1 MKTLT
6 TILMTVLLAMAMQ
19 AQTVYQTY
27 TVTGNETWDL
37 TNHPNGVD
45 ILEKLV
51 IEDGGT
57 LTINDITVSF
67 EPNNAWDGS
76 VEIKQGGILAAYDAD
91 FQNRTANTY
100 WHGIRVRGNPN
111 YPYHNLSQQGLLI
124 LDGCNIEGAYYA
136 VLVNNADH
144 PEYFWHGTGG
154 GTIIIKNSVFHDCS
168 HSIHVAESPLGFSQ
182 INGCSFVTS
191 QNYPNYA
198 YNNPNLIPISI
209 NLVDTKSRIRY
220 CTFQTDLPLPLGGGP
235 AIAAQGGDVEISDS
249 DFIDYVSGILGIS
262 YNPTDMLV
270 VKDNS
275 MTVQNYGIHLW
286 HQTQSIIIRNE
297 IELWEPARG
306 IYATWATNFTIE
318 ENHIHAE
325 EWYSYPG
332 QNNTRG
338 IEIQYTG
345 LYKNEI
351 YNNTIDHMWYGIP
364 ASENLVDDD
373 HGLTIKCNNFTN
385 NKFDIYV
392 WSGLQG
398 EGIYKYQGSM
408 ADHPN
413 APAGNLFS
421 WDVPHSFNF
430 VNSSSEHI
438 NYIHHE
444 PGLQHHIP
452 QNYTQQSI
460 TLIPNLE
467 PNAQY
472 DDSLTCP
479 SNFPPG
485 GGFVPGDPNDPAIR
499 MAGMIEANGA
509 ANEVENLIFQLK
521 DGGNTHAM
529 VSNVNGSIPPEAYAI
544 YLDLMAE
551 SPYLSKEAIE
561 AAIDK
566 EGVISNTMLRDIMVA
581 NPHAAKENELL
592 ESIDQRST
600 PMPDHMKAEIWSG
613 LDVASA
619 LENLES
625 IRSFYSQKASRDH
638 RFLVQHYM
646 MDTLDEAASKQAL
659 VELLQMGIE
668 PQAYYQLAFMHF
680 NDGQLSQGEQVLN
693 TVSTSFDL
701 NDFQTAELSSMQAY
715 YQIRMQMQQNGQHF
729 GNLNQNQLDALMDIA
744 EFGQG
749 MAKGYACNMLSLYD
763 LCDGPDEGGLKNQL
777 ADEDFQSSKKALEY
791 ERLKNIT
798 TAHQHFRV
806 SPNPARDYI
815 TVQLN
820 EEVLAGEAI
829 LNIYSAE
836 GKLLKQYLMD
846 TNKRETIIDVS
857 TLPPGSYS
865 IAFLRNGKHIDS
877 SRFII
882 AN

>member
-1 MKTLT
+1 MKKITM
-6 TILMTVLLAMAMQ
+6 ILITVLFCISMQ
-19 AQTVYQTY
+19 AQTVYQNY

-45 ILEKLV
+45 ILERLI
-51 IEDGGT
+51 IENGGT
-57 LTINDITVSF
+57 LTITDIAVRFEPSNVWAGSVEVKKGGKLYANNASF
-67 EPNNAWDGS
+67 TNRTPNNA
-76 VEIKQGGILAAYDAD
+76 
-91 FQNRTANTY
+91 
-100 WHGIRVRGNPN
+100 WHGIRVRGNPAV
-111 YPYHNLSQQGLLI
+111 PYYNLPQQGFIVIDSCFFKGANIAI
-124 LDGCNIEGAYYA
+124 LGDNGDGSYIS
-136 VLVNNADH
+136 L
-144 PEYFWHGTGG
+144 GTGG
-154 GTIIIKNSVFHDCS
+154 GAIVVRNSAFQDCSGSVFAS
-168 HSIHVAESPLGFSQ
+168 EAPLGLTQ
-182 INGCSFVTS
+182 IRGSIFVITN
-191 QNYPNYA
+191 NYPLYGFHSPNEVPNA
-198 YNNPNLIPISI
+198 IQSFKTSTRINNCVFEVN
-209 NLVDTKSRIRY
+209 
-220 CTFQTDLPLPLGGGP
+220 LPLPIAGSP
-235 AIAAQGGDVEISDS
+235 AIAALGGDVRVWNSEFNGI
-249 DFIDYVSGILGIS
+249 VSGIFS
-262 YNPTDMLV
+262 QSFEPTDKLKV
-270 VKDNS
+270 NDNNFY
-275 MTVQNYGIHLW
+275 VQNFGLELYN
-286 HQTQSIIIRNE
+286 QTNSIIIRNE

-306 IYATWATNFTIE
+306 IYAMGSTNFTIE
-318 ENHIHAE
+318 ENYIHADQ
-325 EWYSYPG
+325 WYSYPG

-338 IEIQYTG
+338 IEVQYTG
-345 LYKNEI
+345 LYNNEI

-373 HGLTIKCNNFTN
+373 HGLTIKCNNFTH

-398 EGIYKYQGSM
+398 ESIYKYQGSM

-438 NYIHHE
+438 NYIHHY
-444 PGLQHHIP
+444 PGLPNHIP
-452 QNYTQQSI
+452 QNYTQQTI
-460 TLIPNLE
+460 TLIPNLGN
-467 PNAQY
+467 NAQY

-499 MAGMIEANGA
+499 MAGMIDANSA
-509 ANEVENLIFQLK
+509 ANEVENLILQLK
-521 DGGNTHAM
+521 DGGNTPAL
-529 VSNVNGSIPPEAYAI
+529 VSNVNGSIPPEAYAV
-544 YLDLMAE
+544 YLELMAE

-561 AAIDK
+561 AAIEKD
-566 EGVISNTMLRDIMVA
+566 GVISNTMLRDIMVA
-581 NPHAAKENELL
+581 NPHAAKDNELL
-592 ESIDQRST
+592 ESIDYRST

-693 TVSTSFDL
+693 AVSASFDL

-715 YQIRMQMQQNGQHF
+715 YQIRKQMQQNGQHL
-729 GNLNQNQLDALMDIA
+729 GNLNQNQLDAMMDIA

-749 MAKGYACNMLSLYD
+749 MAKGYACNILSLYG
-763 LCDGPDEGGLKNQL
+763 LCERPDDGGLKNQL
-777 ADEDFQSSKKALEY
+777 ADEGFLSSKKAIEY
-791 ERLKNIT
+791 ERLKNIS
-798 TAHQHFRV
+798 TAHQHFTV

-815 TVQLN
+815 AVQLT
-820 EEVLAGEAI
+820 EEVLAGEAT

-836 GKLLKQYLMD
+836 GKLLKQHLMD
-846 TNKRETIIDVS
+846 NNKREIIIDVS
-857 TLPPGSYS
+857 ALPPGSYS
-865 IAFLRNGKHIDS
+865 ISFLRNGKHIDS

>member
-6 TILMTVLLAMAMQ
+6 TIIMTVLVAIAMQ

-51 IEDGGT
+51 IENGGT
-57 LTINDITVSF
+57 LTINDITVRF
-67 EPNNAWDGS
+67 EPNNVWEGS
-76 VEIKQGGILAAYDAD
+76 VEIKQGGILAAYDAN
-91 FQNRTANTY
+91 FQNRTEYSY
-100 WHGIRVRGNPN
+100 WHGIRVRGNPD
-111 YPYHNLSQQGLLI
+111 YSYSNLDEQGLLY
-124 LDGCNIEGAYYA
+124 IENCSFQGAKFA
-136 VLVNNADH
+136 VLVDNGDANIVDR
-144 PEYFWHGTGG
+144 GTGG
-154 GTIIIKNSVFHDCS
+154 GTIIIKNSMFQDCDP
-168 HSIHVAESPLGFSQ
+168 SISVSEASLGLSIITGSNFITTQDYPLYSWH
-182 INGCSFVTS
+182 I
-191 QNYPNYA
+191 PHE
-198 YNNPNLIPISI
+198 LPISI
-209 NLVDTKSRIRY
+209 QSFKTNTRIGI
-220 CTFQTDLPLPLGGGP
+220 CFFQADVQLPGNTAILANGGN
-235 AIAAQGGDVEISDS
+235 VKVYNS
-249 DFIDYVSGILGIS
+249 DFAGVYGGILAVS
-262 YNPTDMLV
+262 YDPTDIV
-270 VKDNS
+270 EVRDN
-275 MTVQNYGIHLW
+275 TFDVQMYGFLIQY
-286 HQTQSIIIRNE
+286 QTNSVLIRNG
-297 IELWEPARG
+297 IELWQPSDAFYIWES
-306 IYATWATNFTIE
+306 TNFTIE

-325 EWYSYPG
+325 EWHNYPN
-332 QNNTRG
+332 QSNNSG
-338 IEIQYTG
+338 IKIFNTG
-345 LYKNEI
+345 LYNNEV
-351 YNNTIDHMWYGIP
+351 YNNTIDHMWYGIS
-364 ASENLVDDD
+364 ANGNLVDDD
-373 HGLTIKCNNFTN
+373 HGLTIKCNKFTN

-392 WSGLQG
+392 WSGPSG

-421 WDVPHSFNF
+421 WDVPQSFNF

-438 NYIHHE
+438 NYIHHHQSDL
-444 PGLQHHIP
+444 PHIP

-460 TLIPNLE
+460 TLIPNLG
-467 PNAQY
+467 NYAQY

-561 AAIDK
+561 AAIEKD
-566 EGVISNTMLRDIMVA
+566 GVISNTMLRDIMIA
-581 NPHAAKENELL
+581 NPHAVKDNELL
-592 ESIDQRST
+592 ESIDYRST

-659 VELLQMGIE
+659 VELLQMGME

-693 TVSTSFDL
+693 AVYASFDL

-715 YQIRMQMQQNGQHF
+715 YQIRKQMQQNGQHL
-729 GNLNQNQLDALMDIA
+729 GNLNQNQLDAMMDIA

-749 MAKGYACNMLSLYD
+749 MAKGYACNILSLYG
-763 LCDGPDEGGLKNQL
+763 LCERPDDGGLKNQL
-777 ADEDFQSSKKALEY
+777 ADEGFLSSKKAIEY
-791 ERLKNIT
+791 ERLKNIS
-798 TAHQHFRV
+798 TAHQHFTV

-815 TVQLN
+815 AVQLT
-820 EEVLAGEAI
+820 EEVLAGEAT

-836 GKLLKQYLMD
+836 GKLVKQHLMD
-846 TNKRETIIDVS
+846 TNKREIIIDVS
-857 TLPPGSYS
+857 ALAPGSYS
-865 IAFLRNGKHIDS
+865 IAFVRSGKQIDS
-877 SRFII
+877 SRFIL